1 MKQLLSF
8 FVFMLAI
15 FNSIAGMQLRS
26 RKHTQSSV
34 AEATAPTSKK
44 AKLYQATLLV
54 KEHVKFYKDHKEIEP
69 VRTIVAATQD
79 GYCPFF
85 FFQAPADNAAAIA
98 KDTRVKRLREL
109 IPSVNTDAY
118 RLDKF
123 IWALYFRDKNEETPG
138 YTSE

>member
-8 FVFMLAI
+8 FVFTLVI
-15 FNSIAGMQLRS
+15 FNSIAGMQRRS
-26 RKHTQSSV
+26 RKHAQSSA
-34 AEATAPTSKK
+34 AEATAPSPKK

-54 KEHVKFYKDHKEIEP
+54 KEHVKFYQDHKEIEP

-85 FFQAPADNAAAIA
+85 FFRAPADNATAIA

-109 IPSVNTDAY
+109 IPSVNTDDH
-118 RLDKF
+118 RLDRF
-123 IWALYFRDKNEETPG
+123 IWALYHRDIKEETPG
-138 YTSE
+138 YTTE